1 MKVEAKATASRATGA
16 GAARRSSGGEA
27 FQVASEAETRPAAG
41 TPTLRAVGGIDALLA
56 LQAVDD
62 PAERRRRAVRR
73 GRSALDVLDEL
84 KVGLLGGTI
93 EPAALRRLKTSASGL
108 AETTGD
114 SGLDGVL
121 AAIELRAEVEL
132 AKFERDRVDTKT
144 PKTVAG

>member
-1 MKVEAKATASRATGA
+1 MKVEAKATASRATSA
-16 GAARRSSGGEA
+16 GAARRSSGGGT

-41 TPTLRAVGGIDALLA
+41 TPTLRAVGGIDALLV

-84 KVGLLGGTI
+84 KVGLLGGAI
-93 EPAALRRLKTSASGL
+93 EPAALRRLRTSASGL

-132 AKFERDRVDTKT
+132 AKFERDRAGTKI
-144 PKTVAG
+144 P